1 MACKCVCV
9 SLRSIVGLHFNGNL
23 SRGRNLECKQTG
35 FTLLKIESWHFF
47 HAYCG
52 CLSKMVVKCIVWV
65 TFQKSHLYIFLLL
78 LLSINTKLAYVF
90 TTILPPFWSCYL
102 ASVCH
107 ICCCFE
113 SRKRLTVELYTVLLL
128 LLLVSALLYNGF
140 LFSFM
145 FMFMMFLQRSYTV
158 KLVCCFFDGTEFEL
172 CYNLFS
178 SPPHLLNLLRFACF
192 HI

>member
-1 MACKCVCV
+1 M
-9 SLRSIVGLHFNGNL
+9 H
-23 SRGRNLECKQTG
+23 
-35 FTLLKIESWHFF
+35 
-47 HAYCG
+47 
-52 CLSKMVVKCIVWV
+52 CLSNFSKKL
-65 TFQKSHLYIFLLL
+65 SLYFLLL

-90 TTILPPFWSCYL
+90 TTILPPFGSCYL
-102 ASVCH
+102 ASVCL

-172 CYNLFS
+172 CYNMFS

>member
-1 MACKCVCV
+1 M
-9 SLRSIVGLHFNGNL
+9 H
-23 SRGRNLECKQTG
+23 
-35 FTLLKIESWHFF
+35 
-47 HAYCG
+47 
-52 CLSKMVVKCIVWV
+52 CLSNFSKKL
-65 TFQKSHLYIFLLL
+65 SLYFLLL

-90 TTILPPFWSCYL
+90 TTILPPFGSCYL

-140 LFSFM
+140 FVFFYVYDVSAKILHGKTCV
-145 FMFMMFLQRSYTV
+145 L
-158 KLVCCFFDGTEFEL
+158 LFDGTEFEL

>member
-35 FTLLKIESWHFF
+35 FTLLKIDSWHFF

-65 TFQKSHLYIFLLL
+65 TFQKSYLYILLLL

-90 TTILPPFWSCYL
+90 TTIFPPFGSCYL

-107 ICCCFE
+107 ICCYFE
-113 SRKRLTVELYTVLLL
+113 SRKRLTVELYTVLM

-145 FMFMMFLQRSYTV
+145 FMIFLQRSYTV